1 MKNMLLREPREP
13 IKCYTFSLTD
23 EEREEVRKRKKN
35 LSPIRKKFDDIM
47 RREKIRKMRE
57 EMGEPW
63 DRVGDRPPRRR
74 FV

>member
-1 MKNMLLREPREP
+1 MLLREPREP
-13 IKCYTFSLTD
+13 VKCYTFSLTD

-74 FV
+74 FI